1 MTVTSLDYAEKRYT
15 SQDGLSLY
23 YRDYGPSADGLTPVL
38 CLPGL
43 TRNSCDFSAIS
54 KRLMRERRVIC
65 PDFRGRGLSDH
76 DPNWQ
81 NYEPTTY
88 IGDIRHLL
96 CALNIHR
103 VFVIG
108 TSMGGLLT
116 MGMGAAMPTVLAG
129 ALIND
134 VGPDIGESGVEK
146 IIAYMRDGAAG
157 FADWP
162 DAVAFLRARFPEIP
176 ANTDEEWLW
185 IAKGTFQ
192 KSENGRIEHNWDRA
206 IIKPLLAPSAELDLW
221 PMFKS
226 LRGRPLVVT
235 HGALSDILSAETLA
249 KMQGA
254 IPELTAVTV
263 QGIGHM
269 PSLSEPEC
277 QEALNNALA
286 IADHA
291 QHRRYPRGRCAH

>member
-43 TRNSCDFSAIS
+43 TRNSRDFSAIS

-134 VGPDIGESGVEK
+134 VGADIGESGVEK
-146 IIAYMRDGAAG
+146 IIDTGSEMVFDSPMGR
-157 FADWP
+157 
-162 DAVAFLRARFPEIP
+162 LRALYLRWFFVVSFVQES
-176 ANTDEEWLW
+176 LFW
-185 IAKGTFQ
+185 I
-192 KSENGRIEHNWDRA
+192 
-206 IIKPLLAPSAELDLW
+206 L
-221 PMFKS
+221 
-226 LRGRPLVVT
+226 
-235 HGALSDILSAETLA
+235 
-249 KMQGA
+249 
-254 IPELTAVTV
+254 
-263 QGIGHM
+263 
-269 PSLSEPEC
+269 
-277 QEALNNALA
+277 
-286 IADHA
+286 
-291 QHRRYPRGRCAH
+291 